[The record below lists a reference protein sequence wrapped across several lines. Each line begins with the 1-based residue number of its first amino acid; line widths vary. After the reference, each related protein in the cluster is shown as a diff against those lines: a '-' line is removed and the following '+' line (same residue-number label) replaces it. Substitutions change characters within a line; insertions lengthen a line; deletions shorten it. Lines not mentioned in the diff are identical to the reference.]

1 MDSDLDGNM
10 NFVSQLNRF
19 LEPIRVRIRMI
30 VSRAI
35 VSLIDD
41 SKNMQIVQLN
51 LMKDE
56 TKDGVE
62 RVQNYG
68 FTSHP
73 KPDAQAV
80 VLFVSGNRD
89 HGLVVALDDSRYRLK
104 DLPEG
109 GVAVYDFDGNYI
121 KLTEANGIEI
131 EAPNQKVTIKASGD
145 IEIGNNSLKK
155 LVNEEF
161 QDLFNNHVHNYVGF
175 VGTGTPTPYTTS
187 SPAKVAGTTSVHVN
201 AVPPAPP
208 QLNLFADDITDGEM
222 TSKVKVE

>member
-1 MDSDLDGNM
+1 MVSDPDGDM

-19 LEPIRVRIRMI
+19 LEPLRVRIRMI

-41 SKNMQIVQLN
+41 SKNMQILQLN

-56 TKDGVE
+56 VKSGVE

-80 VLFVSGNRD
+80 VVFIAGNRD
-89 HGLVVALDDSRYRLK
+89 HGLVVAVDDTRYRLK
-104 DLPEG
+104 NLPEG
-109 GVAVYDFDGNYI
+109 GVAVYDFDGNCV

-145 IEIGNNSLKK
+145 IEIGNGSLKK

-161 QDLFNNHVHNYVGF
+161 KDLFNNHTHGYVE
-175 VGTGTPTPYTTS
+175 GTLQ
-187 SPAKVAGTTSVHVN
+187 AGTYPVIV
-201 AVPPAPP
+201 VPDPPPPLPPIGSPTAPP
-208 QLNLFADDITDGEM
+208 TDKLDNSHM
-222 TSKVKVE
+222 TSKVKAE

>member
-1 MDSDLDGNM
+1 MDLDTDGDM

-35 VSLIDD
+35 VPLIDD

-56 TKDGVE
+56 TKDSVE

-145 IEIGNNSLKK
+145 IEIGNSNLKK

-161 QDLFNNHVHNYVGF
+161 QDLFNNHAHNYTA
-175 VGTGTPTPYTTS
+175 GTL
-187 SPAKVAGTTSVHVN
+187 VAGPYPVT
-201 AVPPAPP
+201 AAPAPP
-208 QLNLFADDITDGEM
+208 PPTPAPTVTTAPTTSLGSNEL
-222 TSKVKVE
+222 TSKVKAE

>member
-1 MDSDLDGNM
+1 MVKM

-19 LEPIRVRIRMI
+19 LEPLRVRIRMI

-56 TKDGVE
+56 VKSGVE

-73 KPDAQAV
+73 KPNAQGV
-80 VLFVSGNRD
+80 VLFVAGNRD
-89 HGLVVALDDSRYRLK
+89 HGLVIAVDDTRYRLK
-104 DLPEG
+104 NLPEG
-109 GVAVYDFDGNYI
+109 GVAVYDFDGNCI

-131 EAPNQKVTIKASGD
+131 DAPNKKVTIRASGD
-145 IEIGNNSLKK
+145 IEIGNSSLKK
-155 LVNEEF
+155 LVNESF
-161 QDLFNNHVHNYVGF
+161 KLIFDNHVHNVS
-175 VGTGTPTPYTTS
+175 VAGTPTAQTGITS
-187 SPAKVAGTTSVHVN
+187 SPVAAAGTDPILVPPTPTTLFVAGQAMPNNNLTSR
-201 AVPPAPP
+201 
-208 QLNLFADDITDGEM
+208 
-222 TSKVKVE
+222 VKAE